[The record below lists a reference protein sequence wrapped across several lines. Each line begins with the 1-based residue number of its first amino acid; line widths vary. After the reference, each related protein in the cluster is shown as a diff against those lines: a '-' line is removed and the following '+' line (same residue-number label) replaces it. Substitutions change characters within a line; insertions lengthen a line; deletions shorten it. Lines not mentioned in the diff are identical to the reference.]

1 MICESIRNHCF
12 FQNYYCVAR
21 SVSLFSHPWRQ
32 WASLT
37 KIPGL
42 YMAALCWLNLCCCD
56 SLETVFKKIPLSCL
70 VRASTS
76 LLYPRSHKNS
86 CYPLPQ
92 ATPCQTIHEIFENV
106 ANASHT
112 SMHVRYQCPRWM
124 QSTAHNTESVH
135 PCGAPFEITDCVIL
149 GNHWMVPG
157 FLHERAK
164 RARTHNVTYL
174 KKKASQTCDRKTPI
188 TRIHNRCHCSISCRV
203 FTARSINASEVFV
216 ERLRSIYRKVA
227 KQCCYTAGIFPVC
240 KLADHYAFNHC
251 LTIIQLTIVRVTY
264 NHCILPLSHKL
275 TINSYYG
282 NFQITLQITVCNFFF
297 LLVV

>member
-1 MICESIRNHCF
+1 
-12 FQNYYCVAR
+12 
-21 SVSLFSHPWRQ
+21 
-32 WASLT
+32 
-37 KIPGL
+37 
-42 YMAALCWLNLCCCD
+42 
-56 SLETVFKKIPLSCL
+56 
-70 VRASTS
+70 
-76 LLYPRSHKNS
+76 
-86 CYPLPQ
+86 
-92 ATPCQTIHEIFENV
+92 
-106 ANASHT
+106 
-112 SMHVRYQCPRWM
+112 
-124 QSTAHNTESVH
+124 
-135 PCGAPFEITDCVIL
+135 
-149 GNHWMVPG
+149 MVPG

-216 ERLRSIYRKVA
+216 ERLRSIYRKVV